1 MKRLAILLI
10 LPFVA
15 GCSKE
20 IQNNRALD
28 GDWKSVD
35 LSVFDYNGL
44 KSKPE
49 CTGNMQFESDGK
61 RSGTGTYHF
70 SLYFEYNQSPLN
82 FIEQGTYS
90 IENKNIIRLLSSD
103 GEEKIA
109 TLVYHTKEDLVLDF
123 PNVQYLGYYI
133 VLKK

>member
-10 LPFVA
+10 LPFVT

-20 IQNNRALD
+20 IQNNRALE

-35 LSVFDYNGL
+35 LSVFDYSGL
-44 KSKPE
+44 KTKPE
-49 CTGNMQFESDGK
+49 CTGNMQFNSDGK
-61 RSGTGTYHF
+61 RSSTGTYRF
-70 SLYFEYNQSPLN
+70 SLYFEYNGSPLN
-82 FIEQGTYS
+82 FVEQGTYY
-90 IENKNIIRLLSSD
+90 IENKNSIKLLSSD
-103 GEEKIA
+103 GEETIA

-123 PNVQYLGYYI
+123 PNVNYLAYYI